1 MVVLR
6 HALTQLV
13 VTHAPASLVID
24 WEMMN
29 ERVLVSNVPHC
40 IQITIMIIGNIQI
53 SMNALRVPTAVNK
66 HVQIPSAV
74 TPALVAQGIS

>member
-1 MVVLR
+1 MVGYLYNPKTLNFITKFIIDYLSLYLQILMNVLKVEMVVLR

-29 ERVLVSNVPHC
+29 KRVLVSNVPHC
-40 IQITIMIIGNIQI
+40 IQITIMI
-53 SMNALRVPTAVNK
+53 
-66 HVQIPSAV
+66 
-74 TPALVAQGIS
+74 